1 MSCTPTRDCGTIW
14 NFIMRAIYTDTAL
27 KEQPLASPGESMD
40 SSDDFT
46 DWIDLDDINT
56 AKVLPASQLRQI
68 YQ

>member
-1 MSCTPTRDCGTIW
+1 
-14 NFIMRAIYTDTAL
+14 MRAIYTDTAL